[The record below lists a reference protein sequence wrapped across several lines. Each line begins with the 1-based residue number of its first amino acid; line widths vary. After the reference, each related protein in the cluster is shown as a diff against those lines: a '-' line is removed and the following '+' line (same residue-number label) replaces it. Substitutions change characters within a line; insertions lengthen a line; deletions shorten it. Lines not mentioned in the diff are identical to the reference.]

1 MSQPSNNN
9 VKKLT
14 LVPLILMIFTSVFGF
29 GNMPRAF
36 YLMGY
41 AAIPWYV
48 LSAVLFFIPYAFMMA
63 EYGSAFKKESGGM
76 YSWMEKSVGAKY
88 AFIGTFMWYASYVI
102 WMVSVSSSLWV
113 PLSNAIFGKDM
124 TGTWSLF
131 GLTSVQTLGIL
142 GVVWIAIVTFVATK
156 GVDKISK
163 ITSIGGTA
171 VALLNIVLLV
181 GGVLVVALT
190 GELAQPIADV
200 AKSFTVSPSPN
211 YQTPLTVLSFLT
223 FAVFAFGGLEV
234 LGGLVDQ
241 TENAEKTFPKGLAIS
256 AIVIS
261 VGYALGIF
269 ACGMFTNWSDVL
281 GGEHVNMANAT
292 YILMSNLGY
301 KLGIGF
307 GVSESVA
314 LTMGAWTARFIG
326 FSMFLSLTGAF
337 FTLTYSPLKTLIQGA
352 PKELWPGKLG
362 ELKNGMPVNAMK
374 VQAIIVIVM
383 ILLVSFGGS
392 SAAEFFAILTLMT
405 NVAMT
410 IPYMFLSAAFPVFK
424 RKQLNGEIEKPFVVY
439 KTKTI
444 ATVLAVIVTAVVGF
458 ANLFTIIE
466 PALSSP
472 EGISKTLTMIGGPLL
487 FSIVGFTLYT
497 VYENKHGE
505 KAKNSKKV
513 LG

>member
-102 WMVSVSSSLWV
+102 WMVSVSSSLWI
-113 PLSNAIFGKDM
+113 PLSNAIFGTDV
-124 TGTWSLF
+124 TGSWSLL

-142 GVVWIAIVTFVATK
+142 GVIWIAVVTFVATK

-181 GGVLVVALT
+181 GGILVVVLT
-190 GELAQPIADV
+190 GELAEPISNA
-200 AKSFTVSPSPN
+200 AQAFTISPSPD
-211 YQTPLTVLSFLT
+211 YQGFVPVLSFLT

-256 AIVIS
+256 AVVIS
-261 VGYALGIF
+261 VGYAIGIF
-269 ACGMFTNWSDVL
+269 ACGMFTNWSEVL
-281 GGEHVNMANAT
+281 SGENVNMANAT
-292 YILMSNLGY
+292 YVLMANLGY
-301 KLGIGF
+301 KVGIGF
-307 GVSESVA
+307 GLSESIA
-314 LTMGAWTARFIG
+314 LTMGAWTARFVG
-326 FSMFLSLTGAF
+326 FSMFLALTGAF

-362 ELKNGMPVNAMK
+362 DLKNGMPVNAMK
-374 VQAIIVIVM
+374 VQAIIVICI

-392 SAAEFFAILTLMT
+392 NAKQFFTILTLMT

-410 IPYMFLSAAFPVFK
+410 ITYMFLSAAFPAFKKKQLKGEIPKEYVVFK
-424 RKQLNGEIEKPFVVY
+424 TQASA
-439 KTKTI
+439 TI
-444 ATVLAVIVTAVVGF
+444 SAIIVTGIVGF
-458 ANLFTIIE
+458 ANVFTIIE
-466 PALSSP
+466 PLMDSP
-472 EGISKTLTMIGGPLL
+472 ARVSDTLTMVGGPLL
-487 FSIVGFTLYT
+487 FALAGFVLFT
-497 VYENKHGE
+497 VYE
-505 KAKNSKKV
+505 KNIV
-513 LG
+513 